1 MEEEDSEEE
10 ESGFGQQ
17 ASKFNQKKKG
27 KGGMQVQQADVKK
40 KVIKTKDP
48 EKEAKKEE
56 VQKAKVVKDI
66 VVREEDDADIVDVD
80 ESRQPCSLIFIGH
93 VDAGKSTICGNLMQL
108 MGIVDQRTIAK
119 YK

>member
-56 VQKAKVVKDI
+56 V
-66 VVREEDDADIVDVD
+66 
-80 ESRQPCSLIFIGH
+80 
-93 VDAGKSTICGNLMQL
+93 
-108 MGIVDQRTIAK
+108 
-119 YK
+119 